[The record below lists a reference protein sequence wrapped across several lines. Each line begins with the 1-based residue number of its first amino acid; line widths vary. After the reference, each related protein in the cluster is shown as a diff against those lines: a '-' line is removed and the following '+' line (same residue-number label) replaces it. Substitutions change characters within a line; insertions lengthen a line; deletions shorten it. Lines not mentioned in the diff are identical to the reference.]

1 MQLLR
6 ADIVNRDDE
15 DGLVFLKEAL
25 ELLKVSGLGLGPAPH
40 VFLLELKIGYL
51 RASVKNQ
58 KSTMDFSE
66 EIDGWRRGIEFGRV
80 RFRKFCGSPN

>member
-6 ADIVNRDDE
+6 ADIVDRDNE
-15 DGLVFLKEAL
+15 NGLVFLKEAL
-25 ELLKVSGLGLGPAPH
+25 ELLEVSGLRLGLAPH

-58 KSTMDFSE
+58 KSTMNFSE
-66 EIDGWRRGIEFGRV
+66 RLTGLRRGIQFGRV